1 MSIGAL
7 RARVEKLEQ
16 ARQPSVHAAMWSGLA
31 DQIQAEIDGGR
42 TDPDM
47 PGIVRALR
55 RWVHDGNDTLWQRQN
70 VLEYGR

>member
-1 MSIGAL
+1 MSVAAL
-7 RARVEKLEQ
+7 RSRVQKLEQ
-16 ARQPSVHAAMWSGLA
+16 ARRASVYAAMWSGLA

-55 RWVHDGNDTLWQRQN
+55 RWISDGNDTLWQRQS